1 MLEVKKLKKKFGS
14 NVVLNDISFN
24 VSKGDIISIVGP
36 SGSGKSTLLRCLNL
50 IEKPSSGDII
60 FEGTSLVG
68 KKADLS
74 LLRQKMGMVFQQFN
88 LFPHL
93 TVIDNITLAPVKLKL
108 MNEVTARKKALELL
122 NTINLKDKAEH
133 YPNEL
138 SGGQKQRVAI
148 IRTLIMEPD
157 IILFDEPTSALDP
170 EMIGEVLDLIKKV
183 ADTGKTMVI
192 VSHEMNFVKNVATTT
207 ADKAKTTG
215 GINDL
220 YPYLSAFSLVSLA
233 VGIFIA
239 AGCTKPVAVK
249 IAKTIIHAP
258 VIHLSLIHI

>member
-60 FEGTSLVG
+60 FEGISLIG

-108 MNEVTARKKALELL
+108 MNEVTARKKAFELL

-192 VSHEMNFVKNVATTT
+192 VSHEMNFVKKVSNRVLFIDGGKVIFDGKTKDFFLSKNIRIKEFL
-207 ADKAKTTG
+207 DKIK
-215 GINDL
+215 
-220 YPYLSAFSLVSLA
+220 
-233 VGIFIA
+233 
-239 AGCTKPVAVK
+239 K
-249 IAKTIIHAP
+249 
-258 VIHLSLIHI
+258 